1 MPTCSTNGHTW
12 RVSALDPLYYR
23 CTNCRRAYYSANG
36 AHPPLFTT
44 YHHTGVP
51 TVANTQQADSV
62 LDSAPANGSGD
73 SEAEWYNVDDVLYQ
87 PIVITRASL
96 ADKWSDFQQKNRTY
110 AYVNFYFYD
119 DPEKRPFVFRTGW
132 VGVRSK
138 VAGLLNLKK
147 AGNDPFP
154 VECGVVEVLVNKPF
168 VSDDGTARFPLD
180 LVPFAQLEARQQAAV
195 DHSLKQSPAT
205 GPAPREAPAT
215 TPPPPEPRPATP
227 ATSTRAA
234 TSAATARN
242 SSAARPAPRTR

>member
-1 MPTCSTNGHTW
+1 M
-12 RVSALDPLYYR
+12 
-23 CTNCRRAYYSANG
+23 
-36 AHPPLFTT
+36 
-44 YHHTGVP
+44 
-51 TVANTQQADSV
+51 ANTHQADSV
-62 LDSAPANGSGD
+62 LDSAPVNGSGD

-119 DPEKRPFVFRTGW
+119 DPEQRPFVFRTGW

-195 DHSLKQSPAT
+195 DHNLKQSPAT

-215 TPPPPEPRPATP
+215 TPQPPEPRPAPP
-227 ATSTRAA
+227 ATSTRAP

>member
-1 MPTCSTNGHTW
+1 M
-12 RVSALDPLYYR
+12 
-23 CTNCRRAYYSANG
+23 
-36 AHPPLFTT
+36 
-44 YHHTGVP
+44 
-51 TVANTQQADSV
+51 ANTQQADSV

-195 DHSLKQSPAT
+195 DHNLKQSPAT

-215 TPPPPEPRPATP
+215 TPQPPEPRPAMS
-227 ATSTRAA
+227 ATSTRAP

>member
-1 MPTCSTNGHTW
+1 M
-12 RVSALDPLYYR
+12 
-23 CTNCRRAYYSANG
+23 
-36 AHPPLFTT
+36 
-44 YHHTGVP
+44 
-51 TVANTQQADSV
+51 ANTQQADSV

-215 TPPPPEPRPATP
+215 TPQPQEPRPAMS
-227 ATSTRAA
+227 ATSTRAP

>member
-1 MPTCSTNGHTW
+1 M
-12 RVSALDPLYYR
+12 
-23 CTNCRRAYYSANG
+23 
-36 AHPPLFTT
+36 
-44 YHHTGVP
+44 
-51 TVANTQQADSV
+51 ANTQQADSV
-62 LDSAPANGSGD
+62 LDSAPVNGSGD

-119 DPEKRPFVFRTGW
+119 DPEQRPFVFRTGW

-195 DHSLKQSPAT
+195 DHNLKQSPAT

-215 TPPPPEPRPATP
+215 TPQPPEPRPAPP
-227 ATSTRAA
+227 ATSTRAP